1 MDIFLVSIG
10 LIALLA
16 GGEMLVRGAVSMARG
31 IGMSSMVIGITL
43 VGFGTSAPELAAS
56 LNAALAGSPGIAV
69 GNVVGSNISNI
80 LLILGLAA
88 MISALAV
95 PQGVLARDGAV
106 MLLATVLCVIA
117 VLSGTMGRLAGLG
130 LFLVLVLYLV
140 ATFWLEHRR
149 HAPVPETVDD
159 VSMTRSGIGRAA
171 PIFTCG
177 LIFVLLG
184 AHALVSGAIAVAAD
198 LGLSEALIGLT
209 IVAVG
214 TSMPELV
221 TSVIAARKGEGEVAL
236 GNILGSNV
244 FNILGILGVTAL
256 VQPLNIPDQIAA
268 FDIWVMLGATAL
280 LLVLGYSGARISRAE
295 GALLFVA
302 YLAYMG
308 WLIITI

>member
-16 GGEMLVRGAVSMARG
+16 GGELLVRGAVSMARG

-88 MISALAV
+88 IISALAV

-140 ATFWLEHRR
+140 ATFWLEHRS
-149 HAPVPETVDD
+149 HAPETVDD

-171 PIFTCG
+171 LLFTCG

-268 FDIWVMLGATAL
+268 FDIWVMLGATVL

-295 GALLFVA
+295 GALLFAA